1 MAIDQKAKATIHF
14 MDGSK
19 MNISYPRLT
28 GRNSLAVASA
38 VAKAIE
44 GEKLAIATSAKLLI
58 IPTCN
63 IKYIEVSPLPDSLPP
78 TVLRDAEIV

>member
-1 MAIDQKAKATIHF
+1 MAIQQKATATIHF

-19 MNISYPRLT
+19 LNISYPRLS
-28 GRNSLAVASA
+28 GRNSLGIASA
-38 VAKAIE
+38 VGKAIE

-63 IKYIEVSPLPDSLPP
+63 IKYIEVSPVPDSLPAN
-78 TVLRDAEIV
+78 VLRDAEIA